1 MKIMSLV
8 GARPQYVKE
17 AALNQVFK
25 KHKIKEI
32 LVDSG
37 QHYDYNMAGAFFKTL
52 GISKPQYN
60 LGVGSGKHGEMTGK
74 IMTEFEK
81 VAEKERPDIILVFG
95 DTNTTLA
102 GALVAAK
109 LKIKLGHIE
118 AGLRSVP
125 KDMPEQ
131 INRVVTDHV
140 SDFLFAPSK
149 HSIENLKKEGIT
161 KNVYFSGDTTYDVF
175 LKMKSKFN
183 LKMND
188 KLKLEENSYV
198 VVTLHRDY
206 NVDNKIKLKNI
217 LEDLNEINKENKI
230 VFPMHPRT
238 RKRIETFQLSKYIKE
253 LLILEPLEY
262 FDLMG
267 LVSKSFKVVT
277 DSGGLQKEAYFS
289 GKHGV
294 TIRPDTEWPELI
306 ESGNNLLCNENNLLK
321 QFHKVRNTHIKKGVY
336 GNGDSGEKIVKILLK
351 QRF

>member
-17 AALNQVFK
+17 TALNQVFK

-52 GISKPQYN
+52 GISNPQYN

-81 VAEKERPDIILVFG
+81 VAEKENPDVILVFG

-109 LKIKLGHIE
+109 LKIKLGHVE

-131 INRVVTDHV
+131 INRVVTDHI
-140 SDFLFAPSK
+140 SDLLFTPSL
-149 HSIENLKKEGIT
+149 HANANLKKEGIT
-161 KNVYFSGDTTYDVF
+161 KGVYFTGDTTYDVF
-175 LKMKSKFN
+175 LKMKGKFN
-183 LKMND
+183 LKMNE

-206 NVDNKIKLKNI
+206 NVDNKIKLRKI
-217 LEDLNEINKENKI
+217 LINLNEINKENKI

-238 RKRIETFQLSKYIKE
+238 RKRIETFKLSKYIE
-253 LLILEPLEY
+253 NLLILEPLEY

-267 LVSKSFKVVT
+267 LVSKCYKVVT

-289 GKHGV
+289 GKHGI
-294 TIRPDTEWPELI
+294 TIRPDTEWHELI

-321 QFHKVRNTHIKKGVY
+321 QFYKTRDTHVKRGIY
-336 GNGDSGEKIVKILLK
+336 GDGNSGEKIVKILLK
-351 QRF
+351 QKL

>member
-1 MKIMSLV
+1 MKVMSLV

-17 AALNQVFK
+17 AALNPVFR

-32 LVDSG
+32 LVNSG

-52 GISKPQYN
+52 GITKPDYN
-60 LGVGSGKHGEMTGK
+60 LKVGSGKHGEMTGK

-81 VAEKERPDIILVFG
+81 VAEREKPDIILVFG

-109 LKIKLGHIE
+109 LKIKLGHVE

-140 SDFLFAPSK
+140 ADLLFAPSA
-149 HSIENLKKEGIT
+149 HTIENLKNEGIT
-161 KNVYFSGDTTYDVF
+161 KGVYFTGDVMYNLF
-175 LKMKSKFN
+175 LKMRDKFN
-183 LKMND
+183 LGMNE
-188 KLKLEENSYV
+188 KLGLDEDSYV

-206 NVDNKIKLKNI
+206 NVDIKTKLKKI
-217 LEDLNEINKENKI
+217 LIALNEINNEKKI

-238 RKRIETFQLSKYIKE
+238 RKRIKNFQLSKYTKD
-253 LLILEPLEY
+253 LLIIDPIEY
-262 FDLMG
+262 HDLMG
-267 LVSKSFKVVT
+267 LVTKSHKVIT

-289 GKHGV
+289 NKHSL
-294 TIRPDTEWPELI
+294 TLRPDTEWPELL
-306 ESGNNLLCNENNLLK
+306 ESGNNLLCDENNILR
-321 QFHKVRNTHIKKGVY
+321 QFHKIKTVHIRKGIY
-336 GNGDSGEKIVKILLK
+336 GNGDAGEKIAKILL
-351 QRF
+351 R